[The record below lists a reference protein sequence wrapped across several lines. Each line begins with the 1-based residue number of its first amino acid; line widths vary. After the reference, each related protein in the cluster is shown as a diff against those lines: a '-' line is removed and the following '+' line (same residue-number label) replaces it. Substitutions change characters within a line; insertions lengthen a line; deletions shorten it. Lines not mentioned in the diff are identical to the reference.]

1 MAKGRL
7 SKAAPKYNASTG
19 GFKKRKRLSG
29 LSAEEK
35 IIRGLLAIAKQAMPD
50 SYFASDRRVRR
61 AKAWLGVTVMARAI
75 KDGRTKDKA
84 RRAK

>member
-7 SKAAPKYNASTG
+7 SQAAPKYDASKG
-19 GFKKRKRLSG
+19 AFKKRKRLEG

-61 AKAWLGVTVMARAI
+61 AKSWLSVAAMARAI
-75 KDGRTKDKA
+75 KNG
-84 RRAK
+84 RAKDAAKSR